1 MQREKLLNLKKQERT
16 KRLNTF
22 EEETPKRPVSSRV
35 ARRVTAGTE
44 VEKPQ
49 PKEID
54 EQQQKKLE
62 LRRAV
67 AARKRSLMLN
77 KQLENIYRLKNI
89 RLK

>member
-1 MQREKLLNLKKQERT
+1 MRMQREKLLNLKKQERT

-62 LRRAV
+62 LRRAL
-67 AARKRSLMLN
+67 AAR
-77 KQLENIYRLKNI
+77 LKKEVINAE
-89 RLK
+89 